1 MPWLP
6 YQRQAALGAF
16 TLEAHRFTRAVPV
29 FDGRCLIEPLLIRT
43 TLFPCSRP
51 RSTSSFGDYVC
62 KRERRIRASTY
73 MWVLS
78 LRASVGVPHANTL
91 DSSPRVSARA
101 LALE

>member
-6 YQRQAALGAF
+6 YPRQVALD
-16 TLEAHRFTRAVPV
+16 TYMLEAHRFIRAVPV

-78 LRASVGVPHANTL
+78 LRASVGVPLTDTL
-91 DSSPRVSARA
+91 DTIIIK
-101 LALE
+101 